1 MNDTEKLLQNIVEN
15 ARMGEYA
22 CQQLLQK
29 TQDEPMRQELMRQQ
43 QDYTNAAAQAE
54 EQLTS
59 LGVRPEPKGPMAR
72 MGMWMGMQFNTA
84 MDHSAS
90 HIADMLIQGA
100 TMGVV
105 EITKARNSNPDADAQ
120 AQGIA
125 SAMITFQQEAI
136 ERMKSFLGEKV
147 VVK

>member
-15 ARMGEYA
+15 TRMGEYA

-43 QDYTNAAAQAE
+43 QDYANAAAQAE

-59 LGVRPEPKGPMAR
+59 MGVRPEPKGPMAR

-84 MDHSAS
+84 TDRSAA
-90 HIADMLIQGA
+90 HIADITFQGA
-100 TMGVV
+100 GMGIA
-105 EITKARNSNPDADAQ
+105 EITKACNSLPGADAN
-120 AQGIA
+120 ARGIA
-125 SAMITFQQEAI
+125 DGLIAAQQQAI
-136 ERMKSFLGEKV
+136 DRLKPFLQQ
-147 VVK
+147 